1 MTKTNELDV
10 VSSDIPRG
18 FDKLVE
24 TAKDYARG
32 AKAGN
37 TNRAYAT
44 DWREFTS
51 WCRCRGFEPLPSD
64 PQIVGLYLSALA
76 SGTTGC
82 RSMSV
87 ASIQRRLSGLAWSFT
102 QRGFVIDRADPR
114 VAEVLAGIR
123 RKHARPPL
131 TKDAVLSDDLLAM
144 LGTLEHDLRGLRD
157 RAILLVGFACSLRR
171 SEIVGLDCGRGDTE
185 DGTGWVEI
193 EKKGALVRVRGK
205 TGWREVEI
213 GRSSKAATCTVLAL
227 ERWLEYSRIVHGPV
241 FRGISRNGKKALSE
255 RLTDKHVA
263 RLVKKT
269 AIAAGLRTD
278 LSEHE
283 RRLKFGGHSLR
294 AGFTAAAEIDER
306 HVQEQLGHASP
317 EMTRPY
323 QRRRD

>member
-10 VSSDIPRG
+10 VSSDILRG

-24 TAKDYARG
+24 TAEDYARG

-51 WCRCRGFEPLPSD
+51 WCRRRGFEPLPSD

-82 RSMSV
+82 RAMSV
-87 ASIQRRLSGLAWSFT
+87 ASIQRRLSGLAWSFA

-157 RAILLVGFACSLRR
+157 RAILLVGFACALRR
-171 SEIVGLDCGRGDTE
+171 SEIVGPRLRPRRYRGRHRLGRNRE
-185 DGTGWVEI
+185 ER
-193 EKKGALVRVRGK
+193 GARPCQGQDRLARG
-205 TGWREVEI
+205 RD
-213 GRSSKAATCTVLAL
+213 RPHLQSC
-227 ERWLEYSRIVHGPV
+227 
-241 FRGISRNGKKALSE
+241 
-255 RLTDKHVA
+255 
-263 RLVKKT
+263 
-269 AIAAGLRTD
+269 D
-278 LSEHE
+278 LS
-283 RRLKFGGHSLR
+283 SL
-294 AGFTAAAEIDER
+294 G
-306 HVQEQLGHASP
+306 S
-317 EMTRPY
+317 
-323 QRRRD
+323 